1 MIVGL
6 SASISCGDR
15 AYCVY
20 IADLFVGMMNVLDL
34 SLIAT
39 RPAGVRG
46 VSVRHDRKPL
56 VVRRLKGRTL
66 ASTGPRSTLPSTS
79 DERER

>member
-1 MIVGL
+1 MIVLL
-6 SASISCGDR
+6 SKSISCGDR

-20 IADLFVGMMNVLDL
+20 IADLFVGMMNGSKLDHT
-34 SLIAT
+34 T

-46 VSVRHDRKPL
+46 VSVRHDRKLL
-56 VVRRLKGRTL
+56 VVRRLKML
-66 ASTGPRSTLPSTS
+66 SSTGPRSTLPSTS